1 MTMARNVRK
10 KLIYKDRA
18 TGKLIPKKLADQR
31 DPSTWVEEEFILE
44 VDDADDSVK
53 AEPPLLTQ
61 SV

>member
-1 MTMARNVRK
+1 MARNVRK